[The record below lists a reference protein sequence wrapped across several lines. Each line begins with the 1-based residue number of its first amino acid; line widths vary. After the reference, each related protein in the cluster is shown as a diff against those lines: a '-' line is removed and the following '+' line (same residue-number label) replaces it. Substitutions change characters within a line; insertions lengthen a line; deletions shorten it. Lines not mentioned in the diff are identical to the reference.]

1 MLSTK
6 RIMSFI
12 VATAASLSLFSGL
25 TSQVNAAS
33 TKAYVKLI
41 DQTDANFTIE
51 IGTTQDANFSMFD
64 NFEFAINIPSDILNQ
79 NVAPYA
85 EKDTTELMFHK
96 KTAFPNADA
105 TFNMNLLT
113 RKYNVTESAYIETA
127 GYSDGKFKYAMS
139 ANGGFFTTPGALI
152 QITLPLVA
160 PVATDTLLTVDYLII
175 HETLDG
181 SLFSNYVKP
190 SPTEDYINLP
200 NRIELGVDGECKL
213 AGTQPKLADFTAL
226 NVAIAAYEAKT
237 EADYTAE
244 SWATAKAAYDTAK
257 AIDQTTVTDQTVVD
271 AATNVLNN
279 AVAALVLKPVVVDK
293 LEVKPDAVRSKEMP
307 DGKLTFGFGG
317 NVEITGTKSF
327 TKLVFALEDTVNS
340 KSASYTW
347 EFDTAINAS
356 VSYGLN
362 ITGCPAGSNITATVT
377 AE

>member
-1 MLSTK
+1 MKIRKLLSSFLSVAMITSMFTSMMVAHAAETPTLTATTGYEEGCITVTVSYSGFENFVEYSGGRK
-6 RIMSFI
+6 INVRGISAMSFE
-12 VATAASLSLFSGL
+12 VLTDNESLVYDGAETLVSGVSAGATAAKVAF
-25 TSQVNAAS
+25 NAS
-33 TKAYVKLI
+33 TTEGYITKTSGDLVKFYFI
-41 DQTDANFTIE
+41 AAETAKANFTI
-51 IGTTQDANFSMFD
+51 
-64 NFEFAINIPSDILNQ
+64 SDPKIR
-79 NVAPYA
+79 VGEYV
-85 EKDTTELMFHK
+85 
-96 KTAFPNADA
+96 
-105 TFNMNLLT
+105 
-113 RKYNVTESAYIETA
+113 RGVESAPQDYA
-127 GYSDGKFKYAMS
+127 GAEAVKLNNASYGSSD
-139 ANGGFFTTPGALI
+139 
-152 QITLPLVA
+152 
-160 PVATDTLLTVDYLII
+160 PV
-175 HETLDG
+175 
-181 SLFSNYVKP
+181 
-190 SPTEDYINLP
+190 
-200 NRIELGVDGECKL
+200 
-213 AGTQPKLADFTAL
+213 LADFAAL

-271 AATNVLNN
+271 AATNALNN